1 MHREKIK
8 FLTTDGHEMLSSAS
22 VSFIIVPLNNFHV
35 GRQTN
40 DLGVP

>member
-8 FLTTDGHEMLSSAS
+8 LLTTDGHEKLSSAS
-22 VSFIIVPLNNFHV
+22 VSFIIVSLHNFLV

-40 DLGVP
+40 DIGVP